1 MATRRYL
8 LTAAILLTLPS
19 CGGEQE
25 ATPDASAAP
34 GASTSPAG
42 DVGTAGSDATA
53 APVAGD
59 SSATAGSHP

>member
-1 MATRRYL
+1 MKRFTILVTL
-8 LTAAILLTLPS
+8 LVLMLPG
-19 CGGEQE
+19 CGGEPE
-25 ATPDASAAP
+25 TGSEGAASAPA
-34 GASTSPAG
+34 SPAG

>member
-1 MATRRYL
+1 M
-8 LTAAILLTLPS
+8 LPG
-19 CGGEQE
+19 CGGEPE
-25 ATPDASAAP
+25 TGSEDAASAP
-34 GASTSPAG
+34 TSPAG